1 MGNKENQISKRKLT
15 SSYLTSLI
23 SISLVLFLLGVVGFL
38 VLNAQSLS
46 NYVKENISINIEL
59 KDNIREADIQQLRK
73 ILDAK
78 KYVKSTDYITKEQA
92 AAETQKALGEDFI
105 KFLGYNPLPTSI
117 KVKLIAEY
125 ANTDSINSIEKD
137 LGKYRQINEIY
148 YRKTLVHEIN
158 ENVKKISLVLISF
171 TLLLFLIALTLINNT
186 IRLSVYSKRFL
197 IHTMQLVGATRR
209 FIRHPFVLKSA
220 WQGLLSAMISI
231 ALLLSTIYLA
241 QRQVEGIIEFVDP
254 DLLIMLFG
262 GVIITGILI
271 SSISSFFAVNK
282 YLKNNIDALYI

>member
-1 MGNKENQISKRKLT
+1 MGNKENQITRRKLT
-15 SSYLTSLI
+15 SSYITSLI

-38 VLNAQSLS
+38 ILNAQSLS
-46 NYVKENISINIEL
+46 KYVKENIGINIEL

-78 KYVKSTDYITKEQA
+78 KYVKSTYYITKEEA

-117 KVKLIAEY
+117 KVKLNAEF
-125 ANTDSINSIEKD
+125 ANPDSINSIEKD
-137 LGKYRQINEIY
+137 LGKYKQINEIY

-158 ENVKKISLVLISF
+158 ENVRKISLVLFSF

-197 IHTMQLVGATRR
+197 IHTMLLVGATRS
-209 FIRHPFVLKSA
+209 FIRLPFVLKSA
-220 WQGLLSAMISI
+220 WQGLISAMISI
-231 ALLLSTIYLA
+231 ALLLSIIYLA
-241 QRQVEGIIEFVDP
+241 QQQVEGIIEFVDP
-254 DLLIMLFG
+254 NLLILLFAG
-262 GVIITGILI
+262 EIITGIII
-271 SSISSFFAVNK
+271 SSVSSFFAVNK
-282 YLKNNIDALYI
+282 YLNNNIDALYI

>member
-1 MGNKENQISKRKLT
+1 MGNKENQISRRKLT

-23 SISLVLFLLGVVGFL
+23 STSLVLFLLGVVGFL
-38 VLNAQSLS
+38 ILNAQSLS
-46 NYVKENISINIEL
+46 KYVKENIGINIEL
-59 KDNIREADIQQLRK
+59 KDNIREADIQQFRK

-78 KYVKSTDYITKEQA
+78 SYVKSTEYITKEQA

-117 KVKLIAEY
+117 KVKLNAEY
-125 ANTDSINSIEKD
+125 ANPDSIIFIEKE
-137 LGKYRQINEIY
+137 LAKNKQINEIY

-158 ENVKKISLVLISF
+158 ENVRKISLVLISF

-209 FIRHPFVLKSA
+209 FIRRPFVMRSA
-220 WQGLLSAMISI
+220 WQGLISAMISI
-231 ALLLSTIYLA
+231 ALLLSLIYFA
-241 QRQVEGIIEFVDP
+241 QQQVEGIIEFVDA
-254 DLLIMLFG
+254 DLLLLLFG
-262 GVIITGILI
+262 SLIITGII
-271 SSISSFFAVNK
+271 ICSISSFFAVNK

>member
-197 IHTMQLVGATRR
+197 IHTMQLVGATRS
-209 FIRHPFVLKSA
+209 FIRRPFVIKSA